1 MIYLLCLRMSNI
13 DIVYLLKFFF
23 VNSFFSSHI
32 FSFRFVFG
40 DYPTTGDTLST
51 VPNNARKF
59 PFITDVLR

>member
-1 MIYLLCLRMSNI
+1 MLAYVKYLLQF
-13 DIVYLLKFFF
+13 VFFL
-23 VNSFFSSHI
+23 FSSHI

-40 DYPTTGDTLST
+40 DYPTSATTVDNVSI